1 MYHRYQ
7 PDGQGQYRRQTF
19 PDSPRPTGPPQKP
32 PGPPPKPPGPPPKP
46 PGPPPPKPP
55 APPDAPRFRLPFL
68 EKLLPGCDGGDLLV
82 LLILLLLLSEGG
94 EESSSVAMTLAIF
107 LFLQ

>member
-32 PGPPPKPPGPPPKP
+32 PGPPPKPP
-46 PGPPPPKPP
+46 
-55 APPDAPRFRLPFL
+55 ASPDAPRFRLPFL

>member
-7 PDGQGQYRRQTF
+7 PDGSGQYRRQTL
-19 PDSPRPTGPPQKP
+19 PDPPRKPPQQPSKPPVPPPRQPPPQKP
-32 PGPPPKPPGPPPKP
+32 P
-46 PGPPPPKPP
+46 
-55 APPDAPRFRLPFL
+55 DAPCFRLPIL
-68 EKLLPGCDGGDLLV
+68 EKLLPGCDGGDLLI
-82 LLILLLLLSEGG
+82 LLILLLLLSEGA